1 MVIGAAAAVIAA
13 IIGTGIVVVQAVNND
28 DSNKPAAAATES
40 SAPADPATT
49 VDDVPVPDPEP
60 VFAEPAVGDFTI
72 ELRTTSRQCFGSAGC
87 SVTVEPEL
95 SYMGISDDLDPDALY
110 EITYEIK
117 GDESG
122 PILETAELS
131 DQTTLNYT
139 ETSLSTKSAGTK
151 VSVKITDI
159 VTTGL

>member
-13 IIGTGIVVVQAVNND
+13 VIGTGIVVVQATND
-28 DSNKPAAAATES
+28 DNEPAATAAES
-40 SAPADPATT
+40 SALADMATT
-49 VDDVPVPDPEP
+49 VDDEPEP
-60 VFAEPAVGDFTI
+60 DLEPTFAEPAVGDFTI

-87 SVTVEPEL
+87 NLTVEPKL
-95 SYMGISDDLDPDALY
+95 SYVGVSDELDPDAVY

-139 ETSLSTKSAGTK
+139 ETSLTTKSAGTK

-159 VTTGL
+159 VSTGL